1 MPLDRAGFCIRRKF
15 TSVYASGVVIFGK
28 VGRLLPTIDMQG
40 GDISLGLIFC
50 EESNGD
56 VSNLQNSLEVCVFGK
71 ILMTIPELV

>member
-1 MPLDRAGFCIRRKF
+1 MGCVKTTLKL
-15 TSVYASGVVIFGK
+15 V
-28 VGRLLPTIDMQG
+28 PTIDLQG
-40 GDISLGLIFC
+40 GDISLGVIFC